1 MRGLIP
7 LRHDPLEQAFVGT
20 WLDSFQHRLWGY
32 RGVLDETGRT
42 LRLDARSPAL
52 DGSLGA
58 KRYRDA
64 FELLSPDRRL
74 LRASVMGS
82 DGQWIEVMQV
92 DYRRVLAP

>member
-1 MRGLIP
+1 
-7 LRHDPLEQAFVGT
+7 
-20 WLDSFQHRLWGY
+20 
-32 RGVLDETGRT
+32 
-42 LRLDARSPAL
+42 L